1 MEKEISFQVNRT
13 EEYLEV
19 SSNIEKD
26 FDIIEIEEIMAIIIE
41 LLNCVTE
48 KIKTTIITNTVEDN
62 LLEGIDEEKMLEMQK
77 EVEEEKANF
86 VGNLIHCILN
96 FIHNKNEEKL
106 KNISY
111 SLAVYAGLE
120 NNQNKEV
127 YETFHFCK
135 VKGNEKLLACVA
147 FFKDIAEELLKNSN
161 SKEKVKQTFNKSMQL
176 ILYNIYNYI
185 DKYKIIEE

>member
-1 MEKEISFQVNRT
+1 MEKEISFQLSRT

-19 SSNIEKD
+19 SSNIED
-26 FDIIEIEEIMAIIIE
+26 NLDIIEIEEIMGIITE
-41 LLNCVTE
+41 LLNCATE
-48 KIKTTIITNTVEDN
+48 KIKNTIITNTVENN
-62 LLEGIDEEKMLEMQK
+62 LVEGIDEEKLIEMQT

-86 VGNLIHCILN
+86 AGNLIYCILN
-96 FIHNKNEEKL
+96 FIHNKDEEEL

-111 SLAVYAGLE
+111 SLAVYADSE
-120 NNQNKEV
+120 DNQNKEV

-147 FFKDIAEELLKNSN
+147 FFKDIAEELLKNNN
-161 SKEKVKQTFNKSMQL
+161 SKEKVKQTFNKSMQI
-176 ILYNIYNYI
+176 ILYNIYSYI